1 MDDTYQVNQHW
12 EKLAS
17 RIVKP
22 QQVVLV
28 IGATDVGKSTFC
40 RFLIDSAIRR
50 GLKTAFVDTDVG
62 QSQIGPPTTIG
73 MRSFDP
79 ESSPVQF
86 DGIADQ
92 LYFVGDLSPRGPCLE
107 VLTGTRLMVDRA
119 RETEAD
125 FIVVDTSGYLR
136 GVPAVKLKQHKIEL
150 IRPNHVVCIGRSSEL
165 ERITACYGQQNW
177 LDIHY
182 LLPHQNVRSKSSK
195 ARRQYRKA
203 QFDAYFGE
211 ACEPKLAVRSGEAC
225 EPKLAVSSGEIC
237 RAPMSGVGS
246 GEVCGSPEL
255 ALQKSEN
262 SIQYLPFEQI
272 RGERTPF
279 FIGRIANE
287 KELGI
292 LSRLAETQIDY
303 AEWGHR
309 TLCLIASKPLSKATT
324 TYIKN
329 YLSLTRVTT
338 GLRAYFERRLI
349 GLIDTTGNTY
359 AIGIIEAVDFQ
370 KREFSIRCPFS
381 KGDDTAKQACV
392 IQFGSYQ
399 LK

>member
-1 MDDTYQVNQHW
+1 MKDTYQVNQHW
-12 EKLAS
+12 EKLES

-40 RFLIDSAIRR
+40 RFLVDSAVDR
-50 GLKTAFVDTDVG
+50 GLKTVFVDTDVG

-73 MRSFDP
+73 MKSFDP

-86 DGIADQ
+86 NCIADQ
-92 LYFVGDLSPRGPCLE
+92 LYFVGDVSPHRHSLE
-107 VLTGTRLMVDRA
+107 VLTGTRLMVDHA

-125 FIVVDTSGYLR
+125 FIIVDTSGYIHDA
-136 GVPAVKLKQHKIEL
+136 PAVILKRHKIEL
-150 IRPNHVVCIGRSSEL
+150 TRPNHVVCIGRSSEL
-165 ERITACYGQQNW
+165 EQITACYRQQNW

-182 LLPHQNVRSKSSK
+182 LLPHRNVRSKSSK
-195 ARRQYRKA
+195 ARSRYRKA
-203 QFDAYFGE
+203 QFEAYFGA
-211 ACEPKLAVRSGEAC
+211 ACEPKLAVRSGAAC
-225 EPKLAVSSGEIC
+225 EPKLAVESG
-237 RAPMSGVGS
+237 AA
-246 GEVCGSPEL
+246 CGFPEPV
-255 ALQKSEN
+255 LQKSKN
-262 SIQYLPFEQI
+262 SIQSLPFEQI

-287 KELGI
+287 KELKI
-292 LSRLAETQIDY
+292 LSRLAETQIDH

-309 TLCLIASKPLSKATT
+309 TLCLVASEPLSKATIT
-324 TYIKN
+324 HIKN
-329 YLSLTRVTT
+329 YLSLTHVTT
-338 GLRAYFERRLI
+338 EVHTYFERRLI
-349 GLIDTTGNTY
+349 GLIDTAGNTY

-370 KREFSIRCPFS
+370 KREFSIRFPLS
-381 KGDDTAKQACV
+381 KGDDAVKQACA